1 MRFEKYIMYHFIS
14 QRLRLARESLSS
26 QLCFIEVSDVPPKR
40 KEDEQ
45 TQKQIVEIHGGVK

>member
-1 MRFEKYIMYHFIS
+1 MYHFIS
-14 QRLRLARESLSS
+14 QRLRLACESLSS